1 MTDEQVPRTPG
12 VMCGDDVSRRLGRS
26 KNPDIGIRALAE
38 AQGTS
43 FGVCEPLLRTTR
55 QSTGEPLLRP
65 AGPTVCLLLIVGPLL
80 QQPSRA
86 RREVGRY
93 QPATA

>member
-38 AQGTS
+38 APGDELW
-43 FGVCEPLLRTTR
+43 CLRTFAPDHATINWR
-55 QSTGEPLLRP
+55 ASLATC
-65 AGPTVCLLLIVGPLL
+65 GPTVCLLLIVGPLL
-80 QQPSRA
+80 QQTSRA
-86 RREVGRY
+86 RYAVGRDE
-93 QPATA
+93 PATA